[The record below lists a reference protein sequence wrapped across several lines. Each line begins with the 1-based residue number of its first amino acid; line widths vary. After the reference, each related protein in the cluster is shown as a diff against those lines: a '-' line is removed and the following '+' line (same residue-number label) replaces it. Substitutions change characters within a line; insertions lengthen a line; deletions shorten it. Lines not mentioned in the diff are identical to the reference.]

1 LLYGNLEETLRM
13 NEMATN
19 SGTQQLA
26 SLTTLQR
33 ELLDLAHHLEKK
45 SRPPKEQPAVIR
57 GPVLVIRGK

>member
-1 LLYGNLEETLRM
+1 M